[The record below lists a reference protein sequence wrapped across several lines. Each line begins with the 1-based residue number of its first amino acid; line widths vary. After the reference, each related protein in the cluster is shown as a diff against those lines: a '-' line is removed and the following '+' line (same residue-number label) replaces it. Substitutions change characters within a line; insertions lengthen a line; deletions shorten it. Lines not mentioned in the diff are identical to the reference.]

1 MRLIT
6 LLLLCLALAGCAAF
20 DGLSEGVSGISDYFM
35 GGEDNSDPPAVLVEY
50 TPEIKIEEI
59 WQESVGDGADEQS
72 LKLVP
77 ANWLMAKYWLPI
89 GMDWCRL
96 EIRAR
101 VA

>member
-59 WQESVGDGADEQS
+59 CAGSS
-72 LKLVP
+72 
-77 ANWLMAKYWLPI
+77 
-89 GMDWCRL
+89 R
-96 EIRAR
+96 
-101 VA
+101 